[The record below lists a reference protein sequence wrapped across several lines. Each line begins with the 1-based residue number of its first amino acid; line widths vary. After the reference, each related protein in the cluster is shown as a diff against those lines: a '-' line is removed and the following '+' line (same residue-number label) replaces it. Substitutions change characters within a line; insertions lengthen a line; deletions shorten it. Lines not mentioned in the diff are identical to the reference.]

1 MKKFSATILGLLA
14 LIFFA
19 NGQKTELVIQKSN
32 KSLYLEHKVTKGE
45 SFYAIGRTYNVP
57 AKELAEF
64 NKIDINKGLQIDQK
78 LKIPLTETNFTQ
90 KGNSGTP
97 VYYKTA
103 NEEKLATVSKNYGDA
118 SVAAL
123 KSWNDISGDAAKKN
137 MKLIVGFVK
146 SNQLPSVTIKPKKQI
161 EEKVEAKVKI
171 EEKKAEVKA
180 EEKKVDIKNEV
191 KAETKVEE
199 KMIEEKK
206 EIKPE
211 EVKKS
216 TPPVVSETKNLKVEG
231 AGYFKADYEMQIKQT
246 PITHEETLTTGILK
260 TTSGWDDGKYYMLI
274 DNVSPGTI
282 VKIINPT
289 NNKAIF
295 AKVLGA
301 MAGIRQNDGYGM
313 RISNAGAAALEVSD
327 QEKFIVKVNY

>member
-1 MKKFSATILGLLA
+1 MKKISATVLVLFILT
-14 LIFFA
+14 FFV

-32 KSLYLEHKVTKGE
+32 KSLYIEHKVTKGE

-78 LKIPLTETNFTQ
+78 LRIPLTESNFTQ

-97 VYYKTA
+97 VYFKTA
-103 NEEKLATVSKNYGDA
+103 NEEKLTMVSKNYGDV

-123 KSWNDISGDAAKKN
+123 KSWNDISGDVVKKN
-137 MKLIVGFVK
+137 SKLIVGFVK
-146 SNQLPSVTIKPKKQI
+146 STQLPSVTIKPKKQI
-161 EEKVEAKVKI
+161 EEKEDAKTKV
-171 EEKKAEVKA
+171 EEKKAEVKS
-180 EEKKVDIKNEV
+180 EV
-191 KAETKVEE
+191 KAE
-199 KMIEEKK
+199 
-206 EIKPE
+206 
-211 EVKKS
+211 EVKKI
-216 TPPVVSETKNLKVEG
+216 TQPIVVETKNLKVEG
-231 AGYFKADYEMQIKQT
+231 AGYFKSDYEMQIKQT
-246 PITHEETLTTGILK
+246 PIAHEETLTSGILK
-260 TTSGWDDGKYYMLI
+260 TTSGWDDGKYYLLI

-295 AKVLGA
+295 AKVLGE

-327 QEKFIVKVNY
+327 QEKFIVKVTY